1 MSSFLKWN
9 VFALLAYA
17 LPSLAQ
23 VPGYTIS
30 TAVGTGQCCGVD
42 SPLSGQASKVA
53 IPGPFGL
60 AFDGGGNLYIA
71 ADGVIFEVTPAGAIS
86 TIAGGG
92 VVGPTLGDGGPATKA
107 TLSQAIG
114 IAVDGAGNVYVAD
127 SQNNRIRKISTG
139 GTITTV
145 AGPGSTSGIL
155 GDGGQATSATLSGP
169 ADVAVDSAGNIYVAD
184 TGHDRV
190 RKISGDGTINTVAGN
205 GSAFDPTF
213 SGFTGDGG
221 QATDAVI
228 GEPEGIALDHGGN
241 LYIADR
247 YHSTVRR
254 VSPTGIIS
262 TVAGTGTGSYS
273 GDGGLGAIAT
283 LNLPQKVAVDAA
295 GNVYIADEQNN
306 RVRLVTP
313 DGKIV
318 TIAGDGS
325 TASSGDGGPA
335 TSAGL
340 GRPQG
345 IAVGPGGKI
354 YVSEGA
360 LSPYSSR
367 VRVLTP
373 TGSQVSPP
381 PSIATAGV
389 VSAGAFGGFKQVAL
403 GGWIEIYGSYL
414 ASDSRGWAGSDFN
427 GPNAPTSL
435 DNTSVTIGGQ
445 SAFVDYISPGQVN
458 VQVPSNVGTGAQ
470 NVVVKTPA
478 GESAPFTVT
487 VNPEEP
493 GLLAPASFVIKSIH
507 YVAATFADGTF
518 VLPVGAIPGLTTR
531 PAQAGDTIT
540 LYGVGFGSVSGNIPA
555 GQTVSGE
562 NSLALPIHVFFGS
575 TEANVTYDGLA
586 PGAIGLYQF
595 NVVVP
600 NEKFV
605 NFTSLSFTLGGVPG
619 LQLLDISV
627 Q

>member
-1 MSSFLKWN
+1 MLKCS
-9 VFALLAYA
+9 VFVILACA
-17 LPSLAQ
+17 LPSQAQ

-42 SPLSGQASKVA
+42 SPLSGQANKVVLSS
-53 IPGPFGL
+53 PFGL

-92 VVGPTLGDGGPATKA
+92 AVSATLGDGGPALKA
-107 TLSQAIG
+107 TLSQATG
-114 IAVDGAGNVYVAD
+114 IAVDSGGNVYLAD
-127 SQNNRIRKISTG
+127 SQNNRIRKISTN

-145 AGPGSTSGIL
+145 AGPGSTSGVL
-155 GDGGQATSATLSGP
+155 GDGGQATSATLNRPG
-169 ADVAVDSAGNIYVAD
+169 DVAVDSSGNIYVAD
-184 TGHDRV
+184 TNNYRV
-190 RKISGDGTINTVAGN
+190 RKISPDGTINTVAGN
-205 GSAFDPTF
+205 GSASAPPGI
-213 SGFTGDGG
+213 GFTGDGG
-221 QATDAVI
+221 LATNAVI
-228 GEPEGIALDHGGN
+228 GEPEGVAVDSAGN

-247 YHSTVRR
+247 FHSAVRK
-254 VSPTGIIS
+254 VSPAGIIS
-262 TVAGTGTGSYS
+262 TVAGTGAASYS
-273 GDGGLGAIAT
+273 GDGGLGNIAT
-283 LNLPQKVAVDAA
+283 LDLPQKLAVDAA
-295 GNVYIADEQNN
+295 GNLYIADEQNN
-306 RVRLVTP
+306 RIRLVTP

-318 TIAGDGS
+318 TIAGSGTS
-325 TASSGDGGPA
+325 ASSGDGGPA

-360 LSPYSSR
+360 LSPYSQR
-367 VRVLTP
+367 VRMLTP
-373 TGSQVSPP
+373 NGSQVSPP
-381 PSIATAGV
+381 PSVATSGV
-389 VSAGAFGGFKQVAL
+389 VSASAFGGFPQVAL

-414 ASDSRGWAGSDFN
+414 AADSRGWAGSDFN

-458 VQVPSNVGTGAQ
+458 VQVPTNVGTGAQ

-478 GESAPFTVT
+478 GESAPFIVT

-493 GLLAPASFVIKSIH
+493 GLLAPASFVIKGIH
-507 YVAATFADGTF
+507 YVAATFPDGTF
-518 VLPVGAIPGLTTR
+518 VLPVGAIPGVASR

-540 LYGVGFGSVSGNIPA
+540 LYGVGFGAVSSDIPA
-555 GQTVSGE
+555 GQTVQG
-562 NSLALPIHVFFGS
+562 NNTLTLPFQVFFGS
-575 TEANVTYDGLA
+575 REATVTYDGLA
-586 PGAIGLYQF
+586 PNTIGLYQF

-600 NEKFV
+600 NDKFST
-605 NFTSLSFTLGGVPG
+605 FEELTFTLGSLEGT
-619 LQLLDISV
+619 QLLEIAL